1 MSFCGNFN
9 FRNQVESLIYND
21 LFNVNGNSAVLFKNI
36 LKDWYE
42 KVICLR
48 TADNSVWQSTS
59 LPPNT
64 EIKIGKQKDA
74 LLDVDKS
81 VFSPNNIISNLKQ
94 KAYTH
99 IGHDTPVWIIP
110 DSVNENLW
118 DTLRIM
124 IISQDPRRDLAG
136 NGVLLSTPFGLHC
149 QAYYNGKIETR
160 IAARL
165 QNMQKNGKQISLY
178 FTEAYKLFVKD
189 PKNNGSIS
197 MNLLNG
203 YDGMFK
209 SILDKEIE
217 LFKPDLIVCWGSF
230 SSNLLL
236 GKNFDFFDASIYDG
250 HKVLPVMHTSGLA
263 AGHRKQACNELGFDN
278 DEDMYV
284 DSIYNA
290 L

>member
-9 FRNQVESLIYND
+9 FRNQVENLIYDD
-21 LFNVNGNSAVLFKNI
+21 LFNVDKNSVTPFKNI

-48 TADNSVWQSTS
+48 TADNSVWQKTS
-59 LPPNT
+59 MQPGT
-64 EIKIGKQKDA
+64 EIKIGKQKDV

-81 VFSPNNIISNLKQ
+81 IFSPNNIISDLLQ
-94 KAYTH
+94 KGYTH

-149 QAYYNGKIETR
+149 EAYNNGKIETR

-165 QNMQKNGKQISLY
+165 QNMQKNEKQISLY
-178 FTEAYKLFVKD
+178 FTDAYKLFVKD
-189 PKNNGSIS
+189 SKNDESIS
-197 MNLLNG
+197 TNLLNE
-203 YDGMFK
+203 YNGMFK
-209 SILDKEIE
+209 SILNKEIE

-230 SSNLLL
+230 STNLLL
-236 GKNFDFFDASIYDG
+236 GKNFDFFDTSIYDG
-250 HKVLPVMHTSGLA
+250 HKVFPVVHTSRKA
-263 AGHRKQACNELGFDN
+263 ANHRKQACNKLGFDN

-284 DSIYNA
+284 ATIYNA